1 MISAVKGLMIFCAL
15 SFEHVFNPPFFC
27 GENSLLF
34 VKNAKEKRRVFG
46 QKRRGERGVLV
57 KKVKLVSY
65 HVVHLDYY
73 IGQN

>member
-15 SFEHVFNPPFFC
+15 SFEHVFKSSFFLWR
-27 GENSLLF
+27 EFF
-34 VKNAKEKRRVFG
+34 VVCEECKKKKEFLDRKKG
-46 QKRRGERGVLV
+46 RGVGWW

-73 IGQN
+73 IG

>member
-1 MISAVKGLMIFCAL
+1 MQKT
-15 SFEHVFNPPFFC
+15 
-27 GENSLLF
+27 
-34 VKNAKEKRRVFG
+34 KEVFG
-46 QKRRGERGVLV
+46 QKEERGVCWW

>member
-1 MISAVKGLMIFCAL
+1 MISAVKGLMILCAL
-15 SFEHVFNPPFFC
+15 SFEHVFKSLFFFS
-27 GENSLLF
+27 GENSLF
-34 VKNAKEKRRVFG
+34 VKNAKDKRSFWTE
-46 QKRRGERGVLV
+46 RRGERGVLV

>member
-1 MISAVKGLMIFCAL
+1 VWREFFVVCEECKRKKK
-15 SFEHVFNPPFFC
+15 SFWTE
-27 GENSLLF
+27 
-34 VKNAKEKRRVFG
+34 
-46 QKRRGERGVLV
+46 RRGERGVLV

>member
-15 SFEHVFNPPFFC
+15 SFEHVFKSSFFLWR
-27 GENSLLF
+27 EFF
-34 VKNAKEKRRVFG
+34 VVCEECKRKKKSFWTE
-46 QKRRGERGVLV
+46 RRGERGVLV